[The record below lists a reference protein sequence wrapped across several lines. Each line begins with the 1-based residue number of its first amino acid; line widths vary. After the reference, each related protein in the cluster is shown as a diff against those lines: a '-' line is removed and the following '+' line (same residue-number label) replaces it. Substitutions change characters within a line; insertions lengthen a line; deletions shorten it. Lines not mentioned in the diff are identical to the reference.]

1 MDKEE
6 KNDNIYLNRLNEE
19 FKRKFGMSYDEFELL
34 DCDEQEKLIEKLRR
48 KKKFKSKMVTVMIGS
63 GENALFVKKKRG
75 ERYML
80 FDGTIVRAGVSP
92 EQERARLEDRYDDIV
107 YNKPVAFVK
116 KMVRRIKNR

>member
-1 MDKEE
+1 MF
-6 KNDNIYLNRLNEE
+6 KN
-19 FKRKFGMSYDEFELL
+19 KT
-34 DCDEQEKLIEKLRR
+34 
-48 KKKFKSKMVTVMIGS
+48 VTVMIGS
-63 GENALFVKKKRG
+63 GENALFVKKKSG

-80 FDGTIVRAGVSP
+80 SNGTIVRAGVSP